1 MENILELLYD
11 KPARVHEKDSPFVN
25 TAKIRNEYMELLTD
39 SMTDEQKDLLEAY
52 FEADDNIDNMM
63 NFDRFQYAF
72 HLGAQFMAEIIEG
85 RGKLLNQ

>member
-11 KPARVHEKDSPFVN
+11 QPARVHEKDSPFVN
-25 TAKIRNEYMELLTD
+25 TAQIRNKHMELLTD
-39 SMTDEQKDLLEAY
+39 SMTDEPY
-52 FEADDNIDNMM
+52 FEADDKIDNMM

-72 HLGAQFMAEIIEG
+72 HLGAQFMAEILEG